1 MRVRVRVRVR
11 VRARVRARARVRCR
25 CRLRGKLTWPWMAA
39 GRCSTEGASATL
51 DGTLEDCSTTSTA
64 EMVGGLAGAGGG
76 GGGGSGSSCARL
88 AVRPTVYAVDVA
100 VLQRCVR
107 VGVHRLPLGHH
118 RHLGEHQQHRVVV
131 EGVHCAAVPQRSP
144 WDRGVRT
151 TTGPRGTAR
160 RTKEPRSATN
170 QPNLAFKYSHL
181 RLLRF

>member
-39 GRCSTEGASATL
+39 GRCSTEGASADSTL
-51 DGTLEDCSTTSTA
+51 DGTLEDSSTTSTA

-88 AVRPTVYAVDVA
+88 AVRPTVHAVDVA

-131 EGVHCAAVPQRSP
+131 EGVHCAAVPQRSR
-144 WDRGVRT
+144 WDRRVRH
-151 TTGPRGTAR
+151 A
-160 RTKEPRSATN
+160 EPRSATN
-170 QPNLAFKYSHL
+170 EPKSALF
-181 RLLRF
+181 RI